1 MFTAGF
7 YLALV
12 WMLEGLEARRL
23 RCGDSIILEGRVFNE
38 IINYHFNLAGVGLFA
53 ISYEPS
59 TGTLVPHPSKPPG
72 FLASRPFINFSARVI
87 DSIEVWIKK
96 NTTP

>member
-59 TGTLVPHPSKPPG
+59 TGTLVPHLRSLPAYQLPRFP
-72 FLASRPFINFSARVI
+72 AVY
-87 DSIEVWIKK
+87 
-96 NTTP
+96 

>member
-23 RCGDSIILEGRVFNE
+23 RRGDGIILEGRVFNE
-38 IINYHFNLAGVGLFA
+38 IINYHFNLAGVGLFDLLSA
-53 ISYEPS
+53 MSYEPS
-59 TGTLVPHPSKPPG
+59 TGTLGPHLRSLPAPQLPR
-72 FLASRPFINFSARVI
+72 FPAVY
-87 DSIEVWIKK
+87 
-96 NTTP
+96 